1 MSTGRVIEITGE
13 SPVGFQ
19 DAIDQAIGRAAITV
33 RRLQS
38 AWVKEQRVSIVDG
51 AISTYQVNLLLT
63 FVLEE

>member
-1 MSTGRVIEITGE
+1 MPTGRVIEITGE
-13 SPVGFQ
+13 SPEGFQ

-33 RRLQS
+33 RGMQS

>member
-13 SPVGFQ
+13 SPVGFE
-19 DAIDQAIGRAAITV
+19 DAIEQALGRAAITV
-33 RRLQS
+33 RGMRS

-51 AISTYQVNLLLT
+51 AISTYQVNLLVT